1 MNTLL
6 IATEPFEGYVRGA
19 AITDAAE
26 IDAVLAGSNAHRVVR
41 VSAGIPV
48 IAAPVVSAPAPSAQ
62 TALAE
67 AEAALKQ
74 AEAAVGPAHT

>member
-1 MNTLL
+1 MNTILV
-6 IATEPFEGYVRGA
+6 ATEPFEGYARGA
-19 AITDAAE
+19 AITDADRIA
-26 IDAVLAGSNAHRVVR
+26 AVLAGSNAHRVVR
-41 VSAGIPV
+41 VTSGVPV
-48 IAAPVVSAPAPSAQ
+48 IAAPAPVAAAPSAQ